1 MKYQKKPVVIEA
13 FQLVKPSPDY
23 PADPALL
30 PVWAANAYESGVI
43 EFDGKGRGVKVKTL
57 EGTMLAEWGDWII
70 QGVKGEL
77 YPCKPDIFE
86 ATYGQAGETSCDPWR
101 VMERLQSMIAAEI
114 RVMLGEGPYDQKM
127 FDDAQ
132 IQRRI
137 KAMQECAA
145 NSTSDAERHESW
157 MKMHIEAGWEY
168 GEEFDPLDKKH
179 PNLKPWDELPA
190 TTRSKAR
197 IFDFCAKAAKEL
209 ADTCR

>member
-1 MKYQKKPVVIEA
+1 VTKFQKKPVVVDA
-13 FQLVKPSPDY
+13 FQLNKSSPDVPSAF
-23 PADPALL
+23 PAWL
-30 PVWAANAYESGVI
+30 AAAGVAGLI
-43 EFDGKGRGVKVKTL
+43 EFDGKGRGVKIRTIG
-57 EGTMLAEWGDWII
+57 GTMLAEWGDWII
-70 QGVKGEL
+70 QGIKGEL

-86 ATYGQAGETSCDPWR
+86 ATYKPASEVKVDPWAIL
-101 VMERLQSMIAAEI
+101 EQLQGQIAAEI

-132 IQRRI
+132 RQRRI

-157 MKMHIEAGWEY
+157 MQMHIESGWTY
-168 GEEFDPLDKKH
+168 GEEFDPENKKH

-197 IFDFCAKAAKEL
+197 IFDFCAKAASRL
-209 ADTCR
+209 SDL